1 MAAAAT
7 QGEEVAEQDAAVA
20 AENHRKAARV
30 QGAADRVGEPD
41 GVLGDA
47 DRVEDTRGGVPPQV
61 VRRGFDA
68 AGPYRPGVIEQTG
81 IDQGRGQVLDT
92 GRAQPEHGRRFDDR
106 RLSHHPVPSPSAVSY
121 VHGAQATVKV
131 TR

>member
-1 MAAAAT
+1 MATAAA

-20 AENHRKAARV
+20 AEDHRKAARV

-47 DRVEDTRGGVPPQV
+47 DRVEDTRGGVPPRV

-68 AGPYRPGVIEQTG
+68 VGPYRPGVIEQTG
-81 IDQGRGQVLDT
+81 IEQGRGQVLDT
-92 GRAQPEHGRRFDDR
+92 GRARPEHGRRFDDR
-106 RLSHHPVPSPSAVSY
+106 ALSRHPVPSPSAASY